1 MRWEL
6 NIGDK
11 IDAATSFVGK
21 AFHTVFLSPPKY
33 VWGVAGLAVA
43 AASTAVFLQNR
54 WVESNPNE
62 WLLVISGGKLVNS
75 GVGLKTYVSIT
86 DSFVKFPSKVEQV
99 EFQANNVTKEMQGV
113 VITGFAFWSVYRD
126 EDGPFRCYKYMQG
139 GDANANVQAMCE
151 SALRNLIANSTLDE
165 VLRNRDHLRDNMKK
179 ELMDQFKGWGVWLE
193 TVEITEVTIS
203 SNKLFKDLQAEFRQE
218 AQLKAQRIELNS
230 NEEITKVKQASELKM
245 TETTEHN

>member
-6 NIGDK
+6 NIFDK
-11 IDAATSFVGK
+11 VDAVTGFVSK
-21 AFHTVFLSPPKY
+21 AFHTVFLSPPRY
-33 VWGVAGLAVA
+33 VWGLAGLAVA
-43 AASTAVFLQNR
+43 AASGAFYVQNR
-54 WVESNPNE
+54 WVESTPNE
-62 WLLVISGGKLVNS
+62 WLLVISEGKLAQS

-86 DSFVKFPSKVEQV
+86 DSVVKFPSKVEQV
-99 EFQANNVTKEMQGV
+99 GFEANNVTKEMQGV

-126 EDGPFRCYKYMQG
+126 EDGPFKCYKYMQG

-165 VLRNRDHLRDNMKK
+165 VLKNRDHLRDNMKK

-203 SNKLFKDLQAEFRQE
+203 SNTLFKDLQAEFRQG
-218 AQLKAQRIELNS
+218 AQLKAQKIELNS
-230 NEEITKVKQASELKM
+230 NEELTKVKQASELKM
-245 TETTEHN
+245 AETT